1 MKKLFLSAFLTI
13 GLMGNAQNLS
23 LTGNITLPLQGGN
36 CGNGTTTEITYQGVN
51 LNGYTITLRNVKF
64 NVTGNLN
71 GPGEIKQCGNQS
83 NSTVCVSGAIQN
95 NPNLNGLSCAVLGEQ
110 EFEFD
115 KYGHKFEVYD
125 IFGRLLLNGVTSES
139 TYYDLPINQPLI
151 MKVEGFEVKK
161 IIKRHN

>member
-1 MKKLFLSAFLTI
+1 MKTLLLLLITTVSF
-13 GLMGNAQNLS
+13 GQNLS

-36 CGNGTTTEITYQGVN
+36 CGNGATTEITYQDVN
-51 LNGYTITLRNVKF
+51 LNGFTITLRNVKL
-64 NVTGNLN
+64 NVLGNLN
-71 GPGEIKQCGNQS
+71 GGGEIKQCGNQS

-95 NPNLNGLSCAVLGEQ
+95 NPNLNGLSCAVLGSE
-110 EFEFD
+110 EFEFN

-125 IFGRLLLNGVTSES
+125 IFGRLLLNGVTNES

-161 IIKRHN
+161 IIKR

>member
-23 LTGNITLPLQGGN
+23 LTSNITLPLQGGN
-36 CGNGTTTEITYQGVN
+36 CGNGPTTELTYQDVN
-51 LNGYTITLRNVKF
+51 LNGFTITLRNVKLIA
-64 NVTGNLN
+64 TSNLN

-83 NSTVCVSGAIQN
+83 NSSVCVSGAIQN
-95 NPNLNGLSCAVLGEQ
+95 NPNLNGLSCVVLGEQ

-115 KYGHKFEVYD
+115 KYGFRFEVYD

-139 TYYDLPINQPLI
+139 TYYDLPINEPLI

-161 IIKRHN
+161 IIKR